1 MLPYTHYTTQRKLCQ
16 HSLNTVS
23 NRRERQLT
31 SRAARCSRGLEQMWF
46 LLLIALDTGK
56 YRAEIVVRTLE
67 QCEQLKTSEQDLCVP
82 VTVQFAA
89 QPEDN
94 LNS

>member
-1 MLPYTHYTTQRKLCQ
+1 
-16 HSLNTVS
+16 
-23 NRRERQLT
+23 
-31 SRAARCSRGLEQMWF
+31 MWF
-46 LLLIALDTGK
+46 LLLIALDTSE